1 MAESVLQYSVRKT
14 KDLFA
19 RRPSAEDW
27 ARNLLEGSKRL
38 KSKHDWDKFY
48 TFITNPEAYEEG
60 EIPEDFSPAKISEGI
75 PTDYPT
81 HMKVVKTMNGN
92 ETLIHVVNT
101 RRSRDEDDEKV
112 PC

>member
-1 MAESVLQYSVRKT
+1 MAETVLQYSVRKT

-38 KSKHDWDKFY
+38 KTKHDWDKFY
-48 TFITNPEAYEEG
+48 TFITNPEAFEEG
-60 EIPEDFSPAKISEGI
+60 EIPDHFSQAKISEGI
-75 PTDYPT
+75 PTDYPP
-81 HMKVVKTMNGN
+81 HMKVVKIMNGN
-92 ETLIHVVNT
+92 ETMIHVVNT
-101 RRSRDEDDEKV
+101 RKRGEDDEKS

>member
-1 MAESVLQYSVRKT
+1 MAETVLQYSVRKT

-38 KSKHDWDKFY
+38 NTKHDWDKFY
-48 TFITNPEAYEEG
+48 TFITNPDAYEEG
-60 EIPEDFSPAKISEGI
+60 EISEHFLPAKISEGI
-75 PTDYPT
+75 PTDYPS
-81 HMKVVKTMNGN
+81 HMKVVKIMNGN
-92 ETLIHVVNT
+92 ETVIHVVNT
-101 RRSRDEDDEKV
+101 HKRDEDDEKS